1 MVQREQLGNV
11 ILNNWKIRKQI
22 NLSYWFFT
30 QPYGFVEGSL
40 TLVFCQDWQY
50 CQYSVIFGSIFY
62 HQDQG
67 LKLCTEIKKM
77 IDKMRVEIRKKENTL
92 KVIVCVCARAS
103 IFKWALKV
111 PFLQDIY
118 LTVCN
123 CVCIYISAYIYIYV
137 HTCVW
142 LYTPVSGLAEETN
155 LHDPA

>member
-67 LKLCTEIKKM
+67 LKLCTKIKIL

-92 KVIVCVCARAS
+92 KSNCVCARAS
-103 IFKWALKV
+103 IFNCALKV

-118 LTVCN
+118 LYICN
-123 CVCIYISAYIYIYV
+123 CVRIYISAYIYIYV
-137 HTCVW
+137 HMCVC